1 MSSERAGQRDGGTLA
16 YAFEPLEAPTPVSG
30 VEDPVAAAWAQADE
44 IREQARLEG
53 EAEGR
58 AAGLAEARAEG
69 RQAVDAFAVAL
80 AALRVARAELL
91 AALEQDAL
99 ELAFQLTERILA
111 GAVSAQPERVL
122 DVTRNALRRLTDR
135 HRVTLSVHPAD
146 LELVSDS
153 VQSLRAELGGIEHC
167 EIQADRRIGR
177 GGAVVSTAAGEID
190 ATIEAGLDRAR
201 EIVAAALGRV
211 DTALGEDDG
220 H

>member
-1 MSSERAGQRDGGTLA
+1 MSSERASRREGVTLA
-16 YAFEPLEAPTPVSG
+16 YAFEPLEPPAPVSV
-30 VEDPVAAAWAQADE
+30 VEDPVAAAWAQAEE

-58 AAGLAEARAEG
+58 AAGLAQARAAG
-69 RQAVDAFAVAL
+69 QQAVAAFA
-80 AALRVARAELL
+80 AALDALQVARAELL
-91 AALEQDAL
+91 GELERDAL
-99 ELAFQLTERILA
+99 ELAFALTERILA
-111 GAVSAQPERVL
+111 GALSAQPERVL

-135 HRVTLSVHPAD
+135 HRVTLSVNPAD

-167 EIQADRRIGR
+167 EVQADRRIGP
-177 GGAVVSTAAGEID
+177 GGAVVSTDAGEID